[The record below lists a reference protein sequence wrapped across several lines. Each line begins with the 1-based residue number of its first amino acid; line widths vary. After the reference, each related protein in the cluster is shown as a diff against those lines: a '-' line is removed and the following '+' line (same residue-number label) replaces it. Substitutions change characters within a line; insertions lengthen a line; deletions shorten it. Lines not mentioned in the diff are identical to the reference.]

1 MPQTQ
6 TRYFRKFVE
15 SLGIEN
21 IENKREEKKRK
32 FYQNLSWLMNKTAQM
47 FEYDGLP
54 PTLPKIAIERYLQ
67 MCGSVA
73 IWNVPP
79 EYKPVGYGASFAYE
93 APTNVGTEISNPTN
107 VGIEPVGAPN
117 LYAFTF
123 SFADAPDPYQEPYQV
138 IITSPGFRPTI
149 SRTLEINK
157 DIIVMRNDTYY
168 QGLYRLHKKYA
179 SLLTEAEISLES
191 TLVLL
196 RDQMTFIAKNERQ
209 RSAVAAYMEAREV
222 GEYASILAPE
232 LGSPLETITHDG
244 RSNAVE
250 LAVNGIQSIKSA
262 WFNEIGLNP
271 SFSLKREYTSAQEID
286 SNTDLLMPIIDDMFE
301 QRKIGVDS
309 INALFGTSITVRK
322 SSAWKVKE
330 KEIKLTLKAE
340 EVQSESPTNVGDEG
354 VREDENV
361 QSSGDDSSGGSS

>member
-6 TRYFRKFVE
+6 TRYFRKFME
-15 SLGIEN
+15 SMGLNGTN
-21 IENKREEKKRK
+21 DKAKEKERK
-32 FYQNLSWLMNKTAQM
+32 YRQNLAWLMNKTAEM

-54 PTLPKIAIERYLQ
+54 KTLPKIALERILQ
-67 MCGSVA
+67 TYGSVA
-73 IWNVPP
+73 IWRVPNR
-79 EYKPVGYGASFAYE
+79 YKAIGYGPSFAYE
-93 APTNVGTEISNPTN
+93 APTQVGGDGGDEVPTQ
-107 VGIEPVGAPN
+107 VGDG

-123 SFADAPDPYQEPYQV
+123 SFADAPDPYDEPYQV

-149 SRTLEINK
+149 SETLEINK
-157 DIIVMRNDTYY
+157 DVIIMRNDAYY
-168 QGLYRLHKKYA
+168 QGLYRLHQKYA
-179 SLLTEAEISLES
+179 RLLTEAEISLES

-209 RSAVAAYMEAREV
+209 RAAVAAYMEAREV
-222 GEYASILAPE
+222 GQYASILAPE

-301 QRKIGVDS
+301 QRRIGIDS
-309 INALFGTSITVRK
+309 VNALFGTSIEVRK

-330 KEIKLTLKAE
+330 KEIELTLKAE
-340 EVQSESPTNVGDEG
+340 EAEAEVPTQVGDEE
-354 VREDENV
+354 VKKDEDIR
-361 QSSGDDSSGGSS
+361 SDSDDSSGGSSSES